1 MRILITGQATVHWG
15 RIEFG
20 NIGNYYIVETAVR
33 ELHRVFPEAELVTT
47 FQMTDEFCRR
57 ERIACVPMEL
67 FYSWSDHDVDDAL
80 NELGIA
86 TIYNATGKLV
96 RSTPYI
102 DEVLKSDLVID
113 FSGEMWGDH
122 ADLVGPDRFLVGLIK
137 DRVAQLL
144 KKPTVLL
151 AGSQGPFS
159 DERSKAFAQQVFKDF
174 KLVPNR
180 EAASADLLKANGF
193 DISRVRNFTDP
204 AFLFDPAPD
213 SEMAGIYRDEKIVSA
228 DKKTVGFILC
238 GFNMLQG
245 PYDKWPRDDSEYT
258 QFAES
263 VEYIV
268 NVLGAR
274 VVLLSHQNG
283 FELPP
288 NFTLINGRDYPVV
301 KQLQTVVA
309 QRKLANMDDVL
320 CLDRPYLPK
329 QTKAIIGQFDMF
341 VTGRVHGFVAAVSQ
355 HVPTVLITRGH
366 GPVSHRNIGFA
377 RSVGLEEYIADP
389 RSVQDLLAKLQRCW
403 DNRDSLRETLRQR
416 IPGVQDTAR
425 QAFSVLTEVV

>member
-57 ERIACVPMEL
+57 ERIACVPMAL

-159 DERSKAFAQQVFKDF
+159 DDRSKAFAQQVFKDF

-213 SEMAGIYRDEKIVSA
+213 SEMAGIYRDEKIASA

-288 NFTLINGRDYPVV
+288 NFKLINGRDYPVV

-309 QRKLANMDDVL
+309 QRKIANMDDVL

-416 IPGVQDTAR
+416 IPGVQETAR
-425 QAFSVLTEVV
+425 EAFSVLTEVV

>member
-57 ERIACVPMEL
+57 ERIACVPMAL

-86 TIYNATGKLV
+86 TIYNATGKLI

-159 DERSKAFAQQVFKDF
+159 DERSKEFAKQVFKDF
-174 KLVPNR
+174 RLVPNR

-288 NFTLINGRDYPVV
+288 NFKLINGRDYPVV

-403 DNRDSLRETLRQR
+403 DNRDSLRDTLRQR
-416 IPGVQDTAR
+416 IPGVQETAR